1 VVLYYLPLLQ
11 IVPSVADNVVASN
24 ASLYE
29 EEEEENVDDVANL
42 TSGRVCECIFDIHGA
57 TFATKMC

>member
-1 VVLYYLPLLQ
+1 LYE
-11 IVPSVADNVVASN
+11 
-24 ASLYE
+24 E